1 MESISRRRALLGL
14 GGGAVAV
21 AAAACSASGVG
32 GAARTTTS
40 AVTPTTIP
48 LTPAQSALGG
58 GTFRLFAQADL
69 DFQTQFA
76 LGEAGQNACAGEVL
90 AVVAQANAAAGGAT
104 YQSVYDAF
112 LAQANRLQEQA
123 IDAQRAGRTITAQSR
138 FIRSAKYYAQALY
151 WVFGT
156 STPDANRSVCEA
168 MDGVFEQGMRLR
180 SLPTEQVSIPYE
192 NSTLP
197 GWFLKPADDSKRRP
211 TIIMNNGS
219 DGQNV
224 DMLAQGGEAALAR
237 GYNVLIFEGPGQCS
251 QLFVKGIPFRPD
263 WNAVLTPVVDYL
275 VGRKDVDPKGI
286 AARGI
291 SFGGMLVPQA
301 AAHDDRFAAIVADP
315 GSVDNTRNFPPIIR
329 NCYVAGDP
337 VKTNANWQVIAGGA
351 TPVEKF
357 DLIKP
362 MSIYSR
368 EAYAAACK
376 GQLVTDFFTWYT
388 DQLRYAILEEVPS
401 ITSPTLVTQYEG
413 DTWFGTMP
421 DEMFKALTVSRKEL
435 VRFTTTDGA
444 QGHCGPLAPQVT
456 NEACWDFVDGVL
468 GR

>member
-1 MESISRRRALLGL
+1 MSRRRALLGL

-21 AAAACSASGVG
+21 AAAACSSSGVG
-32 GAARTTTS
+32 TAAKVAS
-40 AVTPTTIP
+40 SVPTPTTIP
-48 LTPAQSALGG
+48 LTASQSTLGG
-58 GTFRLFAQADL
+58 GSFQLFAQTDL
-69 DFQTQFA
+69 NFQTQFA

-90 AVVAQANAAAGGAT
+90 AVVAQANAAPGGAS

-123 IDAQRAGRTITAQSR
+123 IDAQRAGRAVTAQAR

-168 MDGVFEQGMRLR
+168 MDAVFAQGMRLR

-192 NSTLP
+192 DSSLP

-263 WNAVLTPVVDYL
+263 WNAVLTPVVDHL
-275 VGRKDVDPKGI
+275 LARKDVDPKGI
-286 AARGI
+286 VARGI
-291 SFGGMLVPQA
+291 SFGGLLVPQA

-315 GSVDNTRNFPPIIR
+315 GSVDNTQNFPPVIR
-329 NCYVAGDP
+329 DCYVADDP
-337 VKTNANWQVIAGGA
+337 ARTNANWKVIADGA
-351 TPVEKF
+351 TPVERF

-376 GQLVTDFFTWYT
+376 GQLVTDFHSWYT
-388 DQLRYAILEEVPS
+388 DQLRYAILGEVPR

-421 DEMFKALTVSRKEL
+421 NEMFAALTTTKKEF
-435 VRFTTTDGA
+435 VHFTTVNGA